1 MRYDRIIGFIKKCYQ
16 NVPLYKNIAREMSI
30 SEINRITDVP
40 VIGKKELIGRQNE
53 CIAPEYCGKY
63 INNELL
69 LMRTSGST
77 GHYLQIMWDMAD
89 IDRSLVG
96 LWLRRAKNYGI
107 FPHSRLVI
115 FFTDAL
121 SPDRYRQERNEL
133 GISKQMLLPHNI
145 GAACANIVSWDPEWM
160 ILQPQTAV
168 LLTEYIKRSGC
179 GVPPSLK
186 YVEFTGEVLDPS
198 VRKDVENIFG
208 CVTANQYGANETG
221 SVAYECPCGNLH
233 VMSGNVYAEIVD
245 EDGVTVADS
254 ISGAYDGERAKGAI
268 VVTSLT
274 NKAMPF
280 IRYDIG
286 DKGAILNKKCSCG
299 CKFPVMELHGGRR
312 NDFISQKD
320 GGRMSSYLL
329 VKMIDRLNVVTDG
342 AVLQFHFTQRA
353 YDKFKVRLYTE
364 EDKEEIRAVI
374 SEIFEEEFPYEA
386 QLEVCF
392 ENTSMN
398 VGTDGKYAYFTNETA

>member
-1 MRYDRIIGFIKKCYQ
+1 
-16 NVPLYKNIAREMSI
+16 
-30 SEINRITDVP
+30 
-40 VIGKKELIGRQNE
+40 
-53 CIAPEYCGKY
+53 
-63 INNELL
+63 
-69 LMRTSGST
+69 
-77 GHYLQIMWDMAD
+77 
-89 IDRSLVG
+89 
-96 LWLRRAKNYGI
+96 
-107 FPHSRLVI
+107 
-115 FFTDAL
+115 
-121 SPDRYRQERNEL
+121 
-133 GISKQMLLPHNI
+133 
-145 GAACANIVSWDPEWM
+145 
-160 ILQPQTAV
+160 
-168 LLTEYIKRSGC
+168 
-179 GVPPSLK
+179 
-186 YVEFTGEVLDPS
+186 
-198 VRKDVENIFG
+198 
-208 CVTANQYGANETG
+208 
-221 SVAYECPCGNLH
+221 
-233 VMSGNVYAEIVD
+233 MSGNVYAEIVD

-286 DKGAILNKKCSCG
+286 DKGAILNKKCACG

-329 VKMIDRLNVVTDG
+329 VKMIDRLNAVTDG

-392 ENTSMN
+392 ENASMN